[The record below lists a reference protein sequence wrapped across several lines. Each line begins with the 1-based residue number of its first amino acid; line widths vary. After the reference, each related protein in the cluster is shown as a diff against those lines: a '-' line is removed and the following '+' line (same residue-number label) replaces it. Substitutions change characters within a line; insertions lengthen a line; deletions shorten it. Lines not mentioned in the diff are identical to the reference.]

1 MSAHATVW
9 AWNQKAG
16 RAKATLIA
24 LANFADA
31 AGVCRVPQTHLAA
44 MTEGSIKTVQRHLQ
58 HLEDTGLIAREKHWD
73 DDGRQEL
80 DEIQLCGFTAGR
92 SFGKR
97 RGSGGDILT
106 PYREQPGDILTPIEQ
121 DPYSL
126 LNSSFPTTNS
136 MDAPAGLPDQTEPAP
151 VAAVGEKRVE
161 TSPVPSSNDH
171 APDGAAPGGAQTST
185 PSPNHSEN
193 APSDGETK
201 NVTGEQNVPPAAPAT
216 YRAAMDAISGA
227 GLLPVWR
234 DWVRLNKLAQV
245 SQEAQALVWGR
256 WISEGKAE
264 TLRAQATDLI
274 ASGSFSHPWGALRKR
289 MSAQALP
296 PVSMTSGPLER
307 PSLRVGQRVRYP
319 DGTEATVLAI
329 LSRGVATDHP
339 EYPDVPLGQVRTLEV
354 LS

>member
-16 RAKATLIA
+16 KAKATLIA

-44 MTEGSIKTVQRHLQ
+44 MTEGSVKTVQRHLQ
-58 HLEDTGLIAREKHWD
+58 HLEDTGLIARVKHWD

-80 DEIQLCGFTAGR
+80 DEIQLCGLIAERWG
-92 SFGKR
+92 GKR

-106 PYREQPGDILTPIEQ
+106 PYRDEPGDILTPIEQ

-151 VAAVGEKRVE
+151 GADGGERVE
-161 TSPVPSSNDH
+161 ASPVPSSNDQ
-171 APDGAAPGGAQTST
+171 APDGAAPGGAQTTT
-185 PSPNHSEN
+185 PSPDHSEN
-193 APSDGETK
+193 AVRDGEIR
-201 NVTGEQNVPPAAPAT
+201 NVSSTNTVLPAAPTT
-216 YRAAMDAISGA
+216 YRGAMDAISGA

-274 ASGSFSHPWGALRKR
+274 ESGSFSHPWGALRKR
-289 MSAQALP
+289 MSVQGLS
-296 PVSMTSGPLER
+296 PVPVAGTAPER
-307 PSLRVGQRVRYP
+307 PSLRAGQRVRYP

-354 LS
+354 LP